1 MFHGRKRQDKKA
13 LSQEEL
19 HEIEAKL
26 EKVVKNNQILLG
38 KRANKEFSLETLKQT
53 EKFSYLSPDMTTLWN
68 YRREILSHL
77 FEHEIKED

>member
-77 FEHEIKED
+77 FENEIKED